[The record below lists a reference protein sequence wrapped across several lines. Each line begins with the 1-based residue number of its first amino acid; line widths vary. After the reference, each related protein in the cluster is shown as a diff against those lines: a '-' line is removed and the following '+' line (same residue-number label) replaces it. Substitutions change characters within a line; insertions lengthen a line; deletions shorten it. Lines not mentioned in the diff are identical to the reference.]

1 MTFFKIHLDKIIW
14 LRYNKIYNF
23 ESGGVSMST
32 VLMKEEE
39 KHILRILPF
48 LLKKDN
54 QFRIELYSVL
64 METFATKEDLARILE
79 EIRISREETNKRFEA
94 MDKRFEAMDKR
105 FEAMDKRFEAIQEQ
119 MDKRFDAM
127 DKRFEAMQE
136 QMDKRFEAMQE
147 QMDKRFEAVDR
158 RFEEQTKALNRLGM
172 SIRTIG
178 SRWGI
183 ETEVTIRNTLRELLL
198 KNLKVAK
205 IDEYKIKDKEGRIGA
220 PNANIQ
226 IDCVIRNG
234 KPLLIEIKSSADE
247 AHVDRFYKI
256 GELYAEKEGI
266 TPELLFVAVIMKEKG
281 EIRCKQLGIQLIT
294 YDELEV

>member
-1 MTFFKIHLDKIIW
+1 
-14 LRYNKIYNF
+14 
-23 ESGGVSMST
+23 
-32 VLMKEEE
+32 MKEEE
-39 KHILRILPF
+39 KHIMRILPF

-54 QFRIELYSVL
+54 QFRTELYSVL

-79 EIRISREETNKRFEA
+79 EIRISREEANKRFEA
-94 MDKRFEAMDKR
+94 MDKRFEAM
-105 FEAMDKRFEAIQEQ
+105 QEQ

-127 DKRFEAMQE
+127 QK

-198 KNLKVAK
+198 KNLKVAG

-220 PNANIQ
+220 PNADIQ

-234 KPLLIEIKSSADE
+234 KHLLIEIKSSADE